1 MGFGKSILNVSN
13 LRSFLLL
20 PSYLKQVQYEGSAG
34 VRKPVALERVGVGVK
49 GAVAPPLSSRGGGKN
64 YLLLPPT
71 SRGSFHNYANA
82 ER

>member
-49 GAVAPPLSSRGGGKN
+49 GAVAPPLSSRGGGQK
-64 YLLLPPT
+64 LSLAPPHF
-71 SRGSFHNYANA
+71 SGQFS
-82 ER
+82 